1 MTDFSNEQDLS
12 VNTDLASTAFDVVT
26 DLVTG
31 TSIPAPIKRNA
42 FKAFGRLCSAAIEIP
57 VAYLEGVAAEKRAE
71 TQGRIK
77 IIGRTTEQI
86 AQQMEVD
93 PEYARV
99 AVRKFGQKVIREQV
113 NLDMISEVAAST
125 LKETANQGEQQQTN
139 NEPEESIS
147 EDWLNTFEKEA
158 SQKSTEEMQ
167 LLFGRILAGEIRR
180 PTSFSLKTV
189 KLLANLDPVAAA
201 LFKKFCSACITLR
214 IPGTNQII
222 DARVPSLGGNAGSNS
237 LSKYGFSFDQLNI
250 LAEYGLIIT
259 DYNSWRD
266 YKICILNEQKQ
277 VMLPFMYQ
285 QKYWA
290 LLSSPERAV
299 GQEFRISGVAL
310 SRSGQELLQ
319 IIDIEP
325 MTEYTEAL
333 RVFLDDS
340 KLQMV
345 EIQGSLRS
353 R

>member
-1 MTDFSNEQDLS
+1 MIENSNSDEQDSS
-12 VNTDLASTAFDVVT
+12 VSSDLANNAFDIVT

-113 NLDMISEVAAST
+113 NLDMISEIAANSI
-125 LKETANQGEQQQTN
+125 KETSSQTEQMQKN
-139 NEPEESIS
+139 GEPEESIS
-147 EDWLNTFEKEA
+147 DDWLNTFEKEA
-158 SQKSTEEMQ
+158 CQKSTEEMQ
-167 LLFGRILAGEIRR
+167 LLFGRILAGEIKR
-180 PTSFSLKTV
+180 PASFSLKTV

-201 LFKKFCSACITLR
+201 LFKRFCSACVVLQ
-214 IPGTNQII
+214 IPGANHII

-237 LSKYGFSFDQLNI
+237 LSKYGFSFGQLNI
-250 LAEYGLIIT
+250 LQEYGLIIS
-259 DYNSWRD
+259 DYNSWSD
-266 YKICILNEQKQ
+266 YKHCIVNEQKQ
-277 VMLPFMYQ
+277 ILLPLWHQ
-285 QKYWA
+285 GKHWA
-290 LLSSPERAV
+290 LLPTPERPID
-299 GQEFRISGVAL
+299 QEFKLSGVAL
-310 SRSGQELLQ
+310 SRSGQELMQ

-325 MTEYTEAL
+325 IDEYTEAL
-333 RVFLDDS
+333 RVFLDSS

-345 EIQGSLRS
+345 DITTKA
-353 R
+353 